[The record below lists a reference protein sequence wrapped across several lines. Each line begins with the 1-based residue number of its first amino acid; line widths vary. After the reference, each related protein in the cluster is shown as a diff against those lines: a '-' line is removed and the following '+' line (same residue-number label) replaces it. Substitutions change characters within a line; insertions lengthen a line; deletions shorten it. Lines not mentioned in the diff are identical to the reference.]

1 MGLVSKCRK
10 SSVRRKKAVEF
21 NHFLTWNLRH
31 GPFRASSPPLLSDL
45 IDVVTEDVL
54 GLFLGLG
61 RSGSKAIDFEREQ
74 TTETAT
80 VRVNIFYEVLTCFF
94 RRILL

>member
-1 MGLVSKCRK
+1 MGPLSKSRK
-10 SSVRRKKAVEF
+10 GSVRRKKAMNLVTF
-21 NHFLTWNLRH
+21 AGILRH

-74 TTETAT
+74 TTETVT
-80 VRVNIFYEVLTCFF
+80 IR
-94 RRILL
+94 